1 LNSSTNNK
9 ISASP
14 QAVIIGAGPA
24 GLMAAEQ
31 IVRAGYRVDV
41 FERMPSVGRKF
52 LRAGVGGLNLTHAE
66 HFDDFCRRYSKPDVT
81 TDWLLEFDPRA
92 LREWAAGL
100 GIETFVGSS
109 GRVFPMQKKAST
121 VLRAWLQRLRGA
133 GVRIHTRHQW
143 LGWEDDALRFA
154 TPVGDIS
161 VQAQVTI
168 LALGGGSW
176 SRLGSDGKWVSALK
190 IAGIETGEFTPSNC
204 GFNYPWSEYIRE
216 RFAGAPLK
224 SVVLRVSAGDETFER
239 RGEAIISRNGVQG
252 ALIYHA
258 SRQILA
264 RIVSHGEALLEWDLL
279 PDRSAQAVLTALQL
293 PRGKS
298 TLANHLRKRLGI
310 SGIKA
315 ALLHE
320 LSSGFDLSDSVRLAA
335 RLKCLPLRISSAR
348 PLDEAISTAGGIMLS
363 AVDKNLMLR
372 DLPGVFCAGE
382 MLDWDAPTGG
392 YLLNACLATGRV
404 AGIGASAYLQRTTSI
419 APSIN

>member
-1 LNSSTNNK
+1 
-9 ISASP
+9 
-14 QAVIIGAGPA
+14 VIIGAGPA

-31 IVRAGYRVDV
+31 IARAGYRVDV

-66 HFDDFCRRYSKPDVT
+66 RFDDFCLRYSEPEVV
-81 TDWLLEFDPRA
+81 TDWLQQFDPQA
-92 LREWAAGL
+92 LRAWAAGL

-109 GRVFPMQKKAST
+109 GRVFPVQGKAST
-121 VLRAWLQRLRGA
+121 MLRAWLQRLQGA

-143 LGWEDDALRFA
+143 LGWQDDALRFTSPA
-154 TPVGDIS
+154 GDIC
-161 VQAQVTI
+161 VPAQVTI

-176 SRLGSDGKWVSALK
+176 SRLGSDGKWAGTLK
-190 IAGIETGEFTPSNC
+190 LAGIETGAFTPSNC
-204 GFNYPWSEYIRE
+204 GFNYPWSEHIRK

-224 SVVLRVSAGDETFER
+224 SVVLKVSADDGTFER
-239 RGEAIISRNGVQG
+239 RGEAVISRHGVQG

-264 RIVSHGEALLEWDLL
+264 QIAAQGEALLEWDLL
-279 PDRSAQAVLTALQL
+279 PDRSAPAVLTALLL

-298 TLANHLRKRLGI
+298 SLANHLRKRLGI

-315 ALLHE
+315 ALLYE
-320 LSSGFDLSDSVRLAA
+320 LSNGVDLADPVRLAA
-335 RLKCLPLRISSAR
+335 QLKCLPQRISSAR
-348 PLDEAISTAGGIMLS
+348 PLDEAISTAGGIKLGD
-363 AVDKNLMLR
+363 VDKNLMLR

-392 YLLNACLATGRV
+392 YLLNACFASGRI
-404 AGIGASAYLQRTTSI
+404 AGIGAAQYLQRTASI
-419 APSIN
+419 AP